1 MNDTHDSCWTLV
13 NPIIQK
19 TLVHNFLYLQPFTTQ
34 VVGWV
39 GLIKFEVCFPR
50 IFMILL
56 DPSTGLQVRNR
67 KAGARSRASSVGPVA
82 FSPLISVV
90 HSRFGTWIFS
100 FGIGVFT
107 GILVIIYWIF
117 QLD

>member
-1 MNDTHDSCWTLV
+1 MNDTHESCWTLV

-34 VVGWV
+34 VVG
-39 GLIKFEVCFPR
+39 IKFEVCFPR

-117 QLD
+117 QLN

>member
-1 MNDTHDSCWTLV
+1 MNDTHESCWTLV

-50 IFMILL
+50 IFTHPPPYLRVL
-56 DPSTGLQVRNR
+56 
-67 KAGARSRASSVGPVA
+67 
-82 FSPLISVV
+82 
-90 HSRFGTWIFS
+90 
-100 FGIGVFT
+100 
-107 GILVIIYWIF
+107 
-117 QLD
+117 